1 MLKLGLAHEDD
12 LPAVMKLFRRVNAS
26 LLFEGNAMW
35 NHGYPL
41 EENFRDDIERKTLYL
56 AREGGRILGSVSVS
70 FDPLEAFFDE
80 SHDSKKLNALLDK
93 CAAKEEDSYLIVH
106 RLMVDPMD
114 QRKGVAS
121 NLISYLKDLYP
132 HRLWI
137 FCAHPLN
144 TKAIAFYEKKGFYNL
159 GPYDFEYGPESRQ
172 ILFCSPRDR

>member
-26 LLFEGNAMW
+26 LLEEGNTMW

-41 EENFRDDIERKTLYL
+41 EEDFRSDIGRKSLYL
-56 AREGGRILGSVSVS
+56 AREGGRIKGAVSVS

-80 SHDSKKLNALLDK
+80 SHDPKKLNALLDK

-114 QRKGVAS
+114 QRKGIAS
-121 NLISYLKDLYP
+121 NLVSFLKDLYP

-137 FCAHPLN
+137 FCAHPAN

-172 ILFCSPRDR
+172 ILFCSPRAR